1 MDTLL
6 PSRHR
11 GNVSP
16 ICCVA
21 DLSPAPPPVT
31 VGAVNGLSLVVRT
44 EGRKRLVLLGA
55 FAVALWV
62 GHPAL
67 ALFVGA
73 AVGLALAPNLPAYVD
88 RGGKLCLQAA
98 IVLLGFTLN
107 VQALWQTSR
116 DYSAL
121 IVAFVFGTLI
131 LGLVI
136 GRLLRADDDQS
147 RLLST
152 GTAICGGTAIATLAP
167 IIRARPASVA
177 ISIGIVFLLNAVAI
191 LLLPSL
197 GHALQMTQDQFGL
210 WAALAIHDTSSVV
223 GAAAI
228 FGDRALEVATT
239 VKLLRTLLLVPVAFA
254 AGLLLRR
261 TEARLRIPAFLLLFV
276 VASLAGSVLAPPVAL
291 VAQVKEVSHL
301 LLVAALFCIG
311 MEIRRTTLA
320 SLNGR
325 AVTLGVLLWLLVLP
339 VTWIAAMSW

>member
-1 MDTLL
+1 M
-6 PSRHR
+6 
-11 GNVSP
+11 
-16 ICCVA
+16 
-21 DLSPAPPPVT
+21 
-31 VGAVNGLSLVVRT
+31 GAVNGLSLVVRT
-44 EGRKRLVLLGA
+44 EGRKRLVVLGTLA
-55 FAVALWV
+55 AALWV

-67 ALFVGA
+67 ALFAGA
-73 AVGLALAPNLPAYVD
+73 AVGLVLAPNLPAYVD

-116 DYSAL
+116 EYSAL
-121 IVAFVFGTLI
+121 IVTFVFGTLI

-136 GRLLRADDDQS
+136 GRLVRADDDQS

-152 GTAICGGTAIATLAP
+152 GTAICGGTAIAALAP
-167 IIRARPASVA
+167 IIRARPESVA
-177 ISIGIVFLLNAVAI
+177 VSIGIVFVLNAVAI
-191 LLLPSL
+191 LLLPWL
-197 GHALQMTQDQFGL
+197 GHVLQMTQDQFGV

-239 VKLLRTLLLVPVAFA
+239 AKLLRTLLLVPVAFG

-261 TEARLRIPAFLLLFV
+261 TEAKLRIPGFLLLFV
-276 VASLAGSVLAPPVAL
+276 VASLAGSVLEPPAGL
-291 VAQVKEVSHL
+291 LTQVKSVSHL
-301 LLVAALFCIG
+301 LLVAALFGIG
-311 MEIRRTTLA
+311 MEIRRTTIA

>member
-1 MDTLL
+1 M
-6 PSRHR
+6 
-11 GNVSP
+11 
-16 ICCVA
+16 
-21 DLSPAPPPVT
+21 
-31 VGAVNGLSLVVRT
+31 GAVNGLSMVVRT
-44 EGRKRLVLLGA
+44 EGRKRLALLGA

-67 ALFVGA
+67 ALFAGA

-107 VQALWQTSR
+107 VQALWETSR

-121 IVAFVFGTLI
+121 IVTFVFGTLI
-131 LGLVI
+131 LGLVM
-136 GRLLRADDDQS
+136 GRLVRADEDQS

-167 IIRARPASVA
+167 IIRARPESVA
-177 ISIGIVFLLNAVAI
+177 VSIGIVFLLNAVAI
-191 LLLPSL
+191 LLLPWL
-197 GHALQMTQDQFGL
+197 GHVLEMTQDQFGV

-239 VKLLRTLLLVPVAFA
+239 TKLLRTLLLVPVAFG

-261 TEARLRIPAFLLLFV
+261 TEARLRIPGFLVLFV
-276 VASLAGSVLAPPVAL
+276 VASVAGSVLAPPVGFVTYVKAIS
-291 VAQVKEVSHL
+291 QV
-301 LLVAALFCIG
+301 LLVAALFGIG
-311 MEIRRTTLA
+311 MEIRKTTIT

-325 AVTLGVLLWLLVLP
+325 AITLGVVLWLLVLP
-339 VTWIAAMSW
+339 VTWLAAMSW